1 MKLSRWGK
9 SKNIFADLSISC
21 PEVQE
26 ICRHFLAFKMPV
38 FESWSLME
46 FVFDVLF
53 LPEIKK
59 YQMKTNY
66 TICTS
71 FVQSINFWCSF
82 RDKIYNLCLSLV
94 QLWCKW
100 GPSNLEQLYCKR
112 IIWLS
117 CKAILSQYITKK
129 IIWIKRLLLMLQP
142 LIQWTSSQSTYFT
155 TSYSF
160 HPYAKRRASSDLH
173 KATSLLKSWI
183 LSLPSS
189 SLKLVF
195 VQPWKH
201 R

>member
-1 MKLSRWGK
+1 MP
-9 SKNIFADLSISC
+9 DLILISS
-21 PEVQE
+21 PEIQYR
-26 ICRHFLAFKMPV
+26 CFLAFKMPV
-38 FESWSLME
+38 FESWDLIE

-112 IIWLS
+112 IIWLP
-117 CKAILSQYITKK
+117 CKAILLQYVTKK
-129 IIWIKRLLLMLQP
+129 IIWIKKAAADAAAFDSVDFFTKYIFYNFLQ
-142 LIQWTSSQSTYFT
+142 
-155 TSYSF
+155 
-160 HPYAKRRASSDLH
+160 
-173 KATSLLKSWI
+173 
-183 LSLPSS
+183 LPSICKKKS
-189 SLKLVF
+189 
-195 VQPWKH
+195 
-201 R
+201 